1 MITYDPEDFAGLP
14 FRLLPEEEEK
24 KYYARYGGSKDN
36 RYGDSHLVHIRVHI
50 KSQPFFT
57 HTHIELRLVERIKG
71 EHEFT
76 LIADPDDFGESD
88 GYLLENSR
96 EYLGSHITFEFRQF
110 GKTASVWTG
119 VISSISS
126 RKNKGIRHVILQGT
140 SPSVLMENGLHCRS
154 FEDKTF
160 EEIIQEVTRGYPQD
174 LIRFKV
180 NPYFKESLSY
190 IVQYNQS
197 DFEFLCH
204 LSERFGEYFYYSGEQ
219 YHFSS
224 WGSRIVEVLEGED
237 VYDYDVQLKT
247 LPQKFSYTGYDPQQN
262 SSYTIDS
269 SHLRVQS
276 SENPFQRSASNTS
289 EGLFTVSPTGHYL
302 GSLMHQHQQEIEHQV
317 LRERQHK
324 QNLVYVEATSNNPHL
339 RVGDIAKMNAWMP
352 GHKVF
357 KTGVTPI
364 ESYRILEIIHEF
376 SDGGG
381 YINSF
386 TGVPKDLSVPPYY
399 NAACF
404 PKAELQHATVTDN
417 QDPLKMG
424 RVRVQFVW
432 QKPNNQQSPW
442 IQVIQPHAGTGKGT
456 YMNPE
461 IGETVLCAFQGGNA
475 ECPVVLGTAY
485 NGGEI
490 AAYYTQG
497 NDIKVI
503 QTRSGAKIVFND
515 AEGQGSIMIE
525 DPSGNKMFMD
535 GEGNIKVNA
544 PKDIEITAGDNM
556 KMQVGNDLHFTVG
569 NRATL
574 DIMQKMFINTP
585 FMQQLVS
592 NYYHT
597 QAGKALLS
605 SANEIKIE
613 SPETFV
619 QGGQKLFLH
628 SDELATLNSQGV
640 AEMKGET
647 KNSLSNISNAY
658 EPQRE
663 EIKAKCVVMFRP
675 HDKYKDNPDFGFDWL
690 RAGDSGQKGDNWF
703 GNIMGKYYEAD
714 NVTVF
719 KNTNSWN
726 SNFIK
731 DMKMYNKL
739 LRSYTSLNISWKD
752 KWTGKG
758 KNRKKEPYLYP
769 VPVLTLLQGRS
780 ALFNLKIQIEEKPK
794 KLTFEFKDK
803 KGSEYFTLNL
813 KEIGD
818 IRKGKYDKFNYF
830 KITCKKESPKEQILY
845 VKADG
850 EICGALKLHP
860 NTAAY
865 QKKIDVVFVKVWTD
879 ANKSIKKGAI
889 KSGSKDFFKQ
899 NFNQALVIPSI
910 VEEDLDCTGSL
921 LGNEFKKKFCTYELL
936 ADGKTRGYKIT
947 KQAGLKDYL
956 EKKLKDQF
964 GTKYDSYYRMYFIG
978 EEANW
983 NGFSYFNSQFG
994 VYFASHN
1001 KATVAHETMHA
1012 MNLPHTFD
1020 GRSASAHYT
1029 YEVYKT
1035 NNLLDYSHHI
1045 GIDRFCLFLW
1055 QWKILNSK
1063 IR

>member
-1 MITYDPEDFAGLP
+1 MKTYDPEDFNGLP
-14 FRLLPEEEEK
+14 FRLLPQEEEK

-76 LIADPDDFGESD
+76 LTADPDEFGESD

-160 EEIIQEVTRGYPQD
+160 EEIIQEVTRRYPQD

-180 NPYFKESLSY
+180 NPNFKESLSY
-190 IVQYNQS
+190 VVQYNQS

-204 LSERFGEYFYYSGEQ
+204 LSERFGEYFYYSGEE

-269 SHLRVQS
+269 SHSRVQS

-302 GSLMHQHQQEIEHQV
+302 GSLMHQHQLEIERQV

-357 KTGVTPI
+357 KTGKTPI

-442 IQVIQPHAGTGKGT
+442 IQLIQPHAGTGKGT

-475 ECPVVLGTAY
+475 ECPIVLGTAY

-544 PKDIEITAGDNM
+544 PKDIEITAGENM

-569 NRATL
+569 NQATL
-574 DIMQKMFINTP
+574 DIMQKMLVNTP

-628 SDELATLNSQGV
+628 SDELATLNSQGI

-647 KNSLSNISNAY
+647 KNSLSNISSDY

-675 HDKYKDNPDFGFDWL
+675 HDKWNGEFGFDWI
-690 RAGDSGQKGDNWF
+690 RMGDNDTGRRGDKFWYRDII
-703 GNIMGKYYEAD
+703 GNYRDSTGNLHQIYSGGVFKKDNAKYTALMKEFTVFSIPWKKDFYIVPILTVMPNNSAKFTLKVIIEEEPESIIYELDRKYYTLNKYKLSKKTKGKHTIYND
-714 NVTVF
+714 LQITNVKEHENPIFLNV
-719 KNTNSWN
+719 KCISK
-726 SNFIK
+726 SGEDCKVGQIK
-731 DMKMYNKL
+731 ILPN
-739 LRSYTSLNISWKD
+739 
-752 KWTGKG
+752 GV
-758 KNRKKEPYLYP
+758 KNRKKVNIALIKVKRGVANEFRSLDINSRKDELQKYLNQALIEPIFENWNIAINSLNS
-769 VPVLTLLQGRS
+769 TERE
-780 ALFNLKIQIEEKPK
+780 LFNNNYRNKGASSNEVIEI
-794 KLTFEFKDK
+794 
-803 KGSEYFTLNL
+803 LNR
-813 KEIGD
+813 IM
-818 IRKGKYDKFNYF
+818 IRTDSKFSSYF
-830 KITCKKESPKEQILY
+830 KI
-845 VKADG
+845 
-850 EICGALKLHP
+850 
-860 NTAAY
+860 
-865 QKKIDVVFVKVWTD
+865 
-879 ANKSIKKGAI
+879 
-889 KSGSKDFFKQ
+889 
-899 NFNQALVIPSI
+899 
-910 VEEDLDCTGSL
+910 
-921 LGNEFKKKFCTYELL
+921 
-936 ADGKTRGYKIT
+936 
-947 KQAGLKDYL
+947 
-956 EKKLKDQF
+956 
-964 GTKYDSYYRMYFIG
+964 YFIDDSLG
-978 EEANW
+978 GLYGRSYGIGTSHRAVIILT
-983 NGFSYFNSQFG
+983 NGFSDS
-994 VYFASHN
+994 
-1001 KATVAHETMHA
+1001 TVAHETLHSMS
-1012 MNLPHTFD
+1012 LYHTFD
-1020 GRSASAHYT
+1020 NDGKYT
-1029 YEVYKT
+1029 FIKSELD
-1035 NNLLDYSHHI
+1035 NIMDYSDI
-1045 GIDRFCLFLW
+1045 ENRIFPVISTAVW
-1055 QWKILNSK
+1055 QWKRLWNFIT
-1063 IR
+1063 